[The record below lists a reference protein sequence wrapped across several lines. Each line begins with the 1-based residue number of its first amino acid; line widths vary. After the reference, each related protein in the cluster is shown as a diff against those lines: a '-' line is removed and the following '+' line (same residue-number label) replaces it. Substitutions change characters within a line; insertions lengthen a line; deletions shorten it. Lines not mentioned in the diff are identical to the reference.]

1 MLIFYEWLATRY
13 AGGKLKPSILILGS
27 AIDNA
32 IGLSVLSGGA
42 VRCHLYLKQDLNT
55 VGIA

>member
-1 MLIFYEWLATRY
+1 MLIFYEWLAARY

-32 IGLSVLSGGA
+32 IGLSVLSGGVSA
-42 VRCHLYLKQDLNT
+42 FAFILSK
-55 VGIA
+55 I